1 MKDFLKYMSATV
13 VGIFVFFIIT
23 GALMVMSIIGMVAS
37 ESSATDVS
45 DNTVFVLSLNGM
57 MQERSE
63 RSLFDEVSSMNN
75 DATST
80 IGLDEVLEAIDKA
93 KHNDKIKGIYIEAG
107 MFAPDSYAS
116 AQAMRNALADFKKS
130 GKWIVAYAD
139 TYTQGT
145 YYIASVANKVYLNP
159 YGQLDWHGLAAQPLF
174 VKDVMAKF
182 GVKMQVAKVG
192 AYKSATEMF
201 TEEKMSDANREQ
213 ITAYINGLWQNIC
226 KEVGASRNISVD
238 KLNAYADRFIT
249 LSAAKD
255 YVASGLVDQLL
266 YTDQVKAEVNKL
278 LKAEADEDINT
289 VYLADMANVKAPK
302 KEGEEIAVYYAYGD
316 IVSDAQ
322 GEMTNGAS
330 ICSANVVPDLEA
342 LMNDD
347 DVKAVVLRVNSPGGS
362 AYASEQIWRAVTR
375 LKAKKPVVVSMG
387 TYAAS
392 GGYYISCAAN
402 YIYAEPTTLTGS
414 IGIFGMFPDVSG
426 LLTDKLGLKF
436 DQVKTNKYSNFGTT
450 SRPFNEEEMQY
461 LTNMIDRGYKTFTKR
476 VSDGRKIPVERVYEI
491 AEGRVWLGQDAL
503 KIKLV
508 DGIGGIEQAVAK
520 AAELAKVKEYRTKAY
535 PAKADM
541 FESLL
546 NRASSEG
553 GNYLDGKLRST
564 LGEYYAPFMFLKQLD
579 RQDAIQARMPINVV
593 IK

>member
-1 MKDFLKYMSATV
+1 MKQAFATV
-13 VGIFVFFIIT
+13 VGILIFTVAMGII
-23 GALMVMSIIGMVAS
+23 GVISILGMVAS
-37 ESSATDVS
+37 TDSTPKVK
-45 DNTVFVLSLNGM
+45 DNSVLVLNLNGV
-57 MQERSE
+57 MQERSQDDIY
-63 RSLFDEVSSMNN
+63 SFLTGGEVSSL
-75 DATST
+75 
-80 IGLDEVLEAIDKA
+80 GLDDLAEAIDKA
-93 KHNDKIKGIYIEAG
+93 KTDDNVKGIYIEAG
-107 MFAPDSYAS
+107 MFAPDGPAS
-116 AQAMRNALADFKKS
+116 VQALRNKLVEFKKS
-130 GKWIVAYAD
+130 GKWIVAYGD
-139 TYTQGT
+139 QYTQSA
-145 YYIASVANKVYLNP
+145 YWLCSVADKVIVNP
-159 YGQLDWHGLAAQPLF
+159 EGIVDWHGLCTETMYF
-174 VKDVMAKF
+174 KDLLAKF
-182 GVKMQVAKVG
+182 GVKMQIAKVG
-192 AYKSATEMF
+192 KFKSAVEPF
-201 TEEKMSDANREQ
+201 FADKMSDANREQ
-213 ITAYINGLWQNIC
+213 ISVYLNGIWGNIV
-226 KEVGASRNISVD
+226 KEVAQSRKLD
-238 KLNAYADRFIT
+238 AKTLNAYADSLVTFA
-249 LSAAKD
+249 SAEELLKMK
-255 YVASGLVDQLL
+255 LVDQVA
-266 YTDQVKAEVNKL
+266 YYDEVRAEIKKRL
-278 LKAEADEDINT
+278 GLDEDDNISQVSVTQMCAQPNKNK
-289 VYLADMANVKAPK
+289 ADDR
-302 KEGEEIAVYYAYGD
+302 IAVYYAYGD

-322 GEMTNGAS
+322 SEMTNGAS

>member
-1 MKDFLKYMSATV
+1 MKQAFATV
-13 VGIFVFFIIT
+13 VGILIFTVAMGII
-23 GALMVMSIIGMVAS
+23 GVISILGMVAS
-37 ESSATDVS
+37 TESTPKVK
-45 DNTVFVLSLNGM
+45 DNSVLVLDLNGV
-57 MQERSE
+57 MQERAE
-63 RSLFDEVSSMNN
+63 DDLYGFLTGGEVSSL
-75 DATST
+75 
-80 IGLDEVLEAIDKA
+80 GLDELTEAIDKA
-93 KHNDKIKGIYIEAG
+93 KADDNVKGIYIEAS
-107 MFAPDSYAS
+107 MFAPDGPAS
-116 AQAMRNALADFKKS
+116 VQALRNKLVEFKKS
-130 GKWIVAYAD
+130 GKWIVAYGD
-139 TYTQGT
+139 QYTQSA
-145 YYIASVANKVYLNP
+145 YWLCSVADKVIVNP
-159 YGQLDWHGLAAQPLF
+159 EGIVDWHGLCTETMYF
-174 VKDVMAKF
+174 KDLLAKF
-182 GVKMQVAKVG
+182 GVKMQIAKVG
-192 AYKSATEMF
+192 KFKSAVEPF
-201 TEEKMSDANREQ
+201 FADKMSDANREQ
-213 ITAYINGLWQNIC
+213 ISVYLNGIWGNIV
-226 KEVGASRNISVD
+226 KEVAQSRKLDV
-238 KLNAYADRFIT
+238 KTLNAYADSLVTFA
-249 LSAAKD
+249 SADELLKMK
-255 YVASGLVDQLL
+255 LVDQVA
-266 YTDQVKAEVNKL
+266 YYDEVRAEIKKRL
-278 LKAEADEDINT
+278 GLDEDDNISQVSVTQMCAQPNKNK
-289 VYLADMANVKAPK
+289 ADDR
-302 KEGEEIAVYYAYGD
+302 IAVYYAYGD

-322 GEMTNGAS
+322 SEMTNGAS

-508 DGIGGIEQAVAK
+508 DGIGGIEQAVDK
-520 AAELAKVKEYRTKAY
+520 AAELAKVKEYRTKTY

>member
-1 MKDFLKYMSATV
+1 MKQAFATV
-13 VGIFVFFIIT
+13 VGILIFTVAMGII
-23 GALMVMSIIGMVAS
+23 GVISILGMVAS
-37 ESSATDVS
+37 TDATPQVK
-45 DNTVFVLSLNGM
+45 DNSVLVLDLNGV

-63 RSLFDEVSSMNN
+63 DDFYGFLTGGEMSSL
-75 DATST
+75 
-80 IGLDEVLEAIDKA
+80 GLDDLTEAVEKA
-93 KHNDKIKGIYIEAG
+93 KADDNVKGIYIEAG
-107 MFAPDSYAS
+107 MFAPDGPAS
-116 AQAMRNALADFKKS
+116 VQALRDKLVDFKKS
-130 GKWIVAYAD
+130 GKWIVAYGD
-139 TYTQGT
+139 QYTQSA
-145 YYIASVANKVYLNP
+145 YWLCSVADKVIVNP
-159 YGQLDWHGLAAQPLF
+159 EGMVDWHGLCTETMYF
-174 VKDVMAKF
+174 KDLMAKF
-182 GVKMQVAKVG
+182 GVKMQIAKVG
-192 AYKSATEMF
+192 KFKSAVEPF
-201 TEEKMSDANREQ
+201 FADKMSDANREQ
-213 ITAYINGLWQNIC
+213 ISVYLNGIWGNVVKDVAQ
-226 KEVGASRNISVD
+226 SRKLD
-238 KLNAYADRFIT
+238 AKTLNAYADSLVTFA
-249 LSAAKD
+249 SADELLKMK
-255 YVASGLVDQLL
+255 LVDQVA
-266 YTDQVKAEVNKL
+266 YYDEVRADIKKRL
-278 LKAEADEDINT
+278 DLDEDDNISQVSVKQMCAQPNKNK
-289 VYLADMANVKAPK
+289 ADDR
-302 KEGEEIAVYYAYGD
+302 IAVYYAYGD
-316 IVSDAQ
+316 IVSDTQ
-322 GEMTNGAS
+322 GGMSEGAS
-330 ICSANVVPDLEA
+330 ICSANMVPDLEA

-436 DQVKTNKYSNFGTT
+436 DQVKTNKYSNFGTS
-450 SRPFNEEEMQY
+450 SRPFTEEEMTY
-461 LTNMIDRGYKTFTKR
+461 LTNMVDRGYKTFTKR

-508 DGIGGIEQAVAK
+508 DGIGGIDQAVAK
-520 AAELAKVKEYRTKAY
+520 AAELAKVKEYRTRAY

-541 FESLL
+541 IESLL

-553 GNYLDGKLRST
+553 GNYLDGKLRAT

-579 RQDAIQARMPINVV
+579 RQDAIQARMPVNVV

>member
-1 MKDFLKYMSATV
+1 MKQAFATV
-13 VGIFVFFIIT
+13 VGILIFTVAMGII
-23 GALMVMSIIGMVAS
+23 GVISILGMVAS
-37 ESSATDVS
+37 TDATPKVN
-45 DNTVFVLSLNGM
+45 DNSVLVLDLNGV

-63 RSLFDEVSSMNN
+63 DDFYGFLTGGEMSSL
-75 DATST
+75 
-80 IGLDEVLEAIDKA
+80 GLDDLTEAVEKA
-93 KHNDKIKGIYIEAG
+93 KADDNVKGIYIEAG
-107 MFAPDSYAS
+107 MFAPDGPAS
-116 AQAMRNALADFKKS
+116 VQALRDKLVDFKKS
-130 GKWIVAYAD
+130 GKWIVAYGD
-139 TYTQGT
+139 QYTQSA
-145 YYIASVANKVYLNP
+145 YWLCSVADKVIVNP
-159 YGQLDWHGLAAQPLF
+159 EGMVDWHGLCTETMYF
-174 VKDVMAKF
+174 KDLMAKF
-182 GVKMQVAKVG
+182 GVKMQIAKVG
-192 AYKSATEMF
+192 KFKSAVEPF
-201 TEEKMSDANREQ
+201 FADKMSDANREQ
-213 ITAYINGLWQNIC
+213 ISVYLNGIWGNVVKDVAQ
-226 KEVGASRNISVD
+226 SRKLD
-238 KLNAYADRFIT
+238 AKTLNAYADSLVTFA
-249 LSAAKD
+249 SADELLKMK
-255 YVASGLVDQLL
+255 LVDQVA
-266 YTDQVKAEVNKL
+266 YYDEVRADIKKRL
-278 LKAEADEDINT
+278 DLDEDDNISQVSVKQMCAQPNKNK
-289 VYLADMANVKAPK
+289 ADDR
-302 KEGEEIAVYYAYGD
+302 IAVYYAYGD
-316 IVSDAQ
+316 IVSDTQ
-322 GEMTNGAS
+322 GGMSEGAS
-330 ICSANVVPDLEA
+330 ICSANMVPDLEA

-436 DQVKTNKYSNFGTT
+436 DQVKTNKYSNFGTS

-508 DGIGGIEQAVAK
+508 DGIGGIDQAVAK

-541 FESLL
+541 IESLL

-553 GNYLDGKLRST
+553 GNYLDGKLRAT

-579 RQDAIQARMPINVV
+579 RQDAIQARMPVNVV

>member
-1 MKDFLKYMSATV
+1 MKDFMKQAFATV
-13 VGIFVFFIIT
+13 VGILIFTVAMGII
-23 GALMVMSIIGMVAS
+23 GVISILGMVAS
-37 ESSATDVS
+37 TDSTPKVK
-45 DNTVFVLSLNGM
+45 DNSVLVLNLNGV
-57 MQERSE
+57 MQERSQDDIY
-63 RSLFDEVSSMNN
+63 SFLTGGEVSSL
-75 DATST
+75 
-80 IGLDEVLEAIDKA
+80 GLDDLAEAIDKA
-93 KHNDKIKGIYIEAG
+93 KTDDNVKGIYIEAG
-107 MFAPDSYAS
+107 MFAPDGPAS
-116 AQAMRNALADFKKS
+116 VQALREKLVEFKKS
-130 GKWIVAYAD
+130 GKWIVAYGD
-139 TYTQGT
+139 QYTQSA
-145 YYIASVANKVYLNP
+145 YWLCSVADKVIVNP
-159 YGQLDWHGLAAQPLF
+159 EGIVDWHGLCTETMYF
-174 VKDVMAKF
+174 KDLLAKF
-182 GVKMQVAKVG
+182 GVKMQIAKVG
-192 AYKSATEMF
+192 KFKSAVEPF
-201 TEEKMSDANREQ
+201 FADKMSDANREQ
-213 ITAYINGLWQNIC
+213 ISVYLNGIWGNIV
-226 KEVGASRNISVD
+226 KEVAQSRKLD
-238 KLNAYADRFIT
+238 AKTLNAYADSLVTFA
-249 LSAAKD
+249 SAEELLKMK
-255 YVASGLVDQLL
+255 LVDQVA
-266 YTDQVKAEVNKL
+266 YYDEVRAEIKKRL
-278 LKAEADEDINT
+278 GLDEDDNISQVSVTQMCAQPNKNK
-289 VYLADMANVKAPK
+289 ADDR
-302 KEGEEIAVYYAYGD
+302 IAVYYAYGD

-322 GEMTNGAS
+322 SEMTNGAS

-476 VSDGRKIPVERVYEI
+476 VSDGRKIPVARVYEI

>member
-1 MKDFLKYMSATV
+1 MKDFMKQAFATV
-13 VGIFVFFIIT
+13 VGILIFTVAMGII
-23 GALMVMSIIGMVAS
+23 GVISILGMVAS
-37 ESSATDVS
+37 TDATPKVN
-45 DNTVFVLSLNGM
+45 DNSVLVLDLNGV

-63 RSLFDEVSSMNN
+63 DDFYGFLTGGEMSSL
-75 DATST
+75 
-80 IGLDEVLEAIDKA
+80 GLDDLTEAVEKA
-93 KHNDKIKGIYIEAG
+93 KADDNVKGIYIEAG
-107 MFAPDSYAS
+107 MFAPDGPAS
-116 AQAMRNALADFKKS
+116 VQALRDKLVDFKKS
-130 GKWIVAYAD
+130 GKWIVAYGD
-139 TYTQGT
+139 QYTQSA
-145 YYIASVANKVYLNP
+145 YWLCSVADKVIVNP
-159 YGQLDWHGLAAQPLF
+159 EGMVDWHGLCTETMYF
-174 VKDVMAKF
+174 KDLMAKF
-182 GVKMQVAKVG
+182 GVKMQIAKVG
-192 AYKSATEMF
+192 KFKSAVEPF
-201 TEEKMSDANREQ
+201 FADKMSDANREQ
-213 ITAYINGLWQNIC
+213 ISVYLNGIWGNVVKDVAQ
-226 KEVGASRNISVD
+226 SRKLD
-238 KLNAYADRFIT
+238 AKTLNAYADSLVTFA
-249 LSAAKD
+249 SADELLKMK
-255 YVASGLVDQLL
+255 LVDQVA
-266 YTDQVKAEVNKL
+266 YYDEVRADIKKRL
-278 LKAEADEDINT
+278 DLDEDDNISQVSVKQMCAQPNKNK
-289 VYLADMANVKAPK
+289 ADDR
-302 KEGEEIAVYYAYGD
+302 IAVYYAYGD
-316 IVSDAQ
+316 IVSDTQ
-322 GEMTNGAS
+322 GGMSEGAS
-330 ICSANVVPDLEA
+330 ICSANMVPDLEA

-436 DQVKTNKYSNFGTT
+436 DQVKTNKYSNFGTS
-450 SRPFNEEEMQY
+450 SRPFTEEEMTY
-461 LTNMIDRGYKTFTKR
+461 LTNMVDRGYKTFTKR

-508 DGIGGIEQAVAK
+508 DGIGGIDQAVAK
-520 AAELAKVKEYRTKAY
+520 AAELAKVKEYRTRAY

-541 FESLL
+541 IESLL

-553 GNYLDGKLRST
+553 GNYLDGKLRAT

-579 RQDAIQARMPINVV
+579 RQDAIQARMPVNVV

>member
-1 MKDFLKYMSATV
+1 MKQAFATV
-13 VGIFVFFIIT
+13 VGILIFTVAMGII
-23 GALMVMSIIGMVAS
+23 GVISILGMVAS
-37 ESSATDVS
+37 TESTPKVK
-45 DNTVFVLSLNGM
+45 DNSVLVLDLNGV
-57 MQERSE
+57 MQERAE
-63 RSLFDEVSSMNN
+63 DDLYGFLTGGEVSSL
-75 DATST
+75 
-80 IGLDEVLEAIDKA
+80 GLDELTEAIDKA
-93 KHNDKIKGIYIEAG
+93 KADDNVKGIYIEAS
-107 MFAPDSYAS
+107 MFAPDGPAS
-116 AQAMRNALADFKKS
+116 VQALRNKLVEFKKS
-130 GKWIVAYAD
+130 GKWIVAYGD
-139 TYTQGT
+139 QYTQSA
-145 YYIASVANKVYLNP
+145 YWLCSVADKVIVNP
-159 YGQLDWHGLAAQPLF
+159 EGIVDWHGLCTETMYF
-174 VKDVMAKF
+174 KDLLAKF
-182 GVKMQVAKVG
+182 GVKMQIAKVG
-192 AYKSATEMF
+192 KFKSAVEPF
-201 TEEKMSDANREQ
+201 FADKMSDANREQ
-213 ITAYINGLWQNIC
+213 ISVYLNGIWGNIV
-226 KEVGASRNISVD
+226 KEVAQSRKLDV
-238 KLNAYADRFIT
+238 KTLNAYADSLVTFA
-249 LSAAKD
+249 SADELLKMK
-255 YVASGLVDQLL
+255 LVDQVA
-266 YTDQVKAEVNKL
+266 YYDEVRAEIKKRL
-278 LKAEADEDINT
+278 GLDEDDNISQVSVTQMCAQPNKNK
-289 VYLADMANVKAPK
+289 ADDR
-302 KEGEEIAVYYAYGD
+302 IAVYYAYGD

-322 GEMTNGAS
+322 SEMTNGAS

>member
-1 MKDFLKYMSATV
+1 MKDFMKQAFATV
-13 VGIFVFFIIT
+13 VGILIFTVAMGII
-23 GALMVMSIIGMVAS
+23 GVISILGMVAS
-37 ESSATDVS
+37 TESTPKVK
-45 DNTVFVLSLNGM
+45 DNSVLVLDLNGV
-57 MQERSE
+57 MQERAEDDFYGFLTGGEMS
-63 RSLFDEVSSMNN
+63 SL
-75 DATST
+75 
-80 IGLDEVLEAIDKA
+80 GLDELTEAIDKA
-93 KHNDKIKGIYIEAG
+93 KADDNVKGIYIEAS
-107 MFAPDSYAS
+107 MFAPDGPAS
-116 AQAMRNALADFKKS
+116 VQALRNKLVEFKKS
-130 GKWIVAYAD
+130 GKWIVAYGD
-139 TYTQGT
+139 QYTQSA
-145 YYIASVANKVYLNP
+145 YWLCSVADKVIVNP
-159 YGQLDWHGLAAQPLF
+159 EGIVDWHGLCTETMYF
-174 VKDVMAKF
+174 KDLLAKF
-182 GVKMQVAKVG
+182 GVKMQIAKVG
-192 AYKSATEMF
+192 KFKSAVEPF
-201 TEEKMSDANREQ
+201 FADKMSDANREQ
-213 ITAYINGLWQNIC
+213 ISVYLNGIWGNIV
-226 KEVGASRNISVD
+226 KEVAQSRKLD
-238 KLNAYADRFIT
+238 AKTLNAYADSLVTFA
-249 LSAAKD
+249 SADELLKMK
-255 YVASGLVDQLL
+255 LVDQVA
-266 YTDQVKAEVNKL
+266 YYDEVRAEIKKRL
-278 LKAEADEDINT
+278 GLDEDDNISQVSVTQMCAQPNKNK
-289 VYLADMANVKAPK
+289 ADDR
-302 KEGEEIAVYYAYGD
+302 IAVYYAYGD

-322 GEMTNGAS
+322 SEMTNGAS

-450 SRPFNEEEMQY
+450 SRPFNVEEMQY

>member
-1 MKDFLKYMSATV
+1 MKQAFATV
-13 VGIFVFFIIT
+13 VGILIFTVAMGII
-23 GALMVMSIIGMVAS
+23 GVISILGMVAS
-37 ESSATDVS
+37 TESTPKVK
-45 DNTVFVLSLNGM
+45 DNSVLVLDLNGV
-57 MQERSE
+57 MQERAEDDFYGFLTGGEMS
-63 RSLFDEVSSMNN
+63 SL
-75 DATST
+75 
-80 IGLDEVLEAIDKA
+80 GLDELTEAIDKA
-93 KHNDKIKGIYIEAG
+93 KADDNVKGIYIEAS
-107 MFAPDSYAS
+107 MFAPDGPAS
-116 AQAMRNALADFKKS
+116 VQALRNKLVEFKKS
-130 GKWIVAYAD
+130 GKWIVAYGD
-139 TYTQGT
+139 QYTQSA
-145 YYIASVANKVYLNP
+145 YWLCSVADKVIVNP
-159 YGQLDWHGLAAQPLF
+159 EGIVDWHGLCTETMYF
-174 VKDVMAKF
+174 KDLLAKF
-182 GVKMQVAKVG
+182 GVKMQIAKVG
-192 AYKSATEMF
+192 KFKSAVEPF
-201 TEEKMSDANREQ
+201 FADKMSDANREQ
-213 ITAYINGLWQNIC
+213 ISVYLNGIWGNIV
-226 KEVGASRNISVD
+226 KEVAQSRKLD
-238 KLNAYADRFIT
+238 AKTLNAYADSLVTFA
-249 LSAAKD
+249 SADELLKMK
-255 YVASGLVDQLL
+255 LVDQVA
-266 YTDQVKAEVNKL
+266 YYDEVRAEIKKRL
-278 LKAEADEDINT
+278 GLDEDDNISQVSVTQMCAQPNKNK
-289 VYLADMANVKAPK
+289 ADDR
-302 KEGEEIAVYYAYGD
+302 IAVYYAYGD

-322 GEMTNGAS
+322 SEMTNGAS

-520 AAELAKVKEYRTKAY
+520 AAELAKVKEYRTKTY

>member
-1 MKDFLKYMSATV
+1 MKQAFATV
-13 VGIFVFFIIT
+13 VGILIFTVAMGII
-23 GALMVMSIIGMVAS
+23 GVISILGMVAS
-37 ESSATDVS
+37 TESTPKVK
-45 DNTVFVLSLNGM
+45 DNSVLVLDLNGV
-57 MQERSE
+57 MQERAE
-63 RSLFDEVSSMNN
+63 DDLYGFLTGGEVSSL
-75 DATST
+75 
-80 IGLDEVLEAIDKA
+80 GLDELTEAIDKA
-93 KHNDKIKGIYIEAG
+93 KADDNVKGIYIEAS
-107 MFAPDSYAS
+107 MFAPDGPAS
-116 AQAMRNALADFKKS
+116 VQALRNKLVEFKKS
-130 GKWIVAYAD
+130 GKWIVAYGD
-139 TYTQGT
+139 QYTQSA
-145 YYIASVANKVYLNP
+145 YWLCSVADKVIVNP
-159 YGQLDWHGLAAQPLF
+159 EGIVDWHGLCTETMYF
-174 VKDVMAKF
+174 KDLLAKF
-182 GVKMQVAKVG
+182 GVKMQIAKVG
-192 AYKSATEMF
+192 KFKSAVEPF
-201 TEEKMSDANREQ
+201 FADKMSDANREQ
-213 ITAYINGLWQNIC
+213 ISVYLNGIWGNIV
-226 KEVGASRNISVD
+226 KEVAQSRKLDV
-238 KLNAYADRFIT
+238 KTLNAYADSLVTFA
-249 LSAAKD
+249 SADELLKMK
-255 YVASGLVDQLL
+255 LVDQVA
-266 YTDQVKAEVNKL
+266 YYDEVRAEIKKRL
-278 LKAEADEDINT
+278 GLDEDDNISQVSVTQMCAQPNKNK
-289 VYLADMANVKAPK
+289 ADDR
-302 KEGEEIAVYYAYGD
+302 IAVYYAYGD

-322 GEMTNGAS
+322 SEMTNGAS

-520 AAELAKVKEYRTKAY
+520 AAELAKVKEYRTKTY

>member
-1 MKDFLKYMSATV
+1 MKDFMKQAFATV
-13 VGIFVFFIIT
+13 VGILIFTVAMGII
-23 GALMVMSIIGMVAS
+23 GVISILGMVAS
-37 ESSATDVS
+37 TDATPKVK
-45 DNTVFVLSLNGM
+45 DNSVLVLDLNGV

-63 RSLFDEVSSMNN
+63 DDFYGFLTGGEMSSL
-75 DATST
+75 
-80 IGLDEVLEAIDKA
+80 GLDDLTEAVEKA
-93 KHNDKIKGIYIEAG
+93 KADDNVKGIYIEAG
-107 MFAPDSYAS
+107 MFAPDGPAS
-116 AQAMRNALADFKKS
+116 VQALRDKLVDFKKS
-130 GKWIVAYAD
+130 GKWIVAYGD
-139 TYTQGT
+139 QYTQSA
-145 YYIASVANKVYLNP
+145 YWLCSVADKVIVNP
-159 YGQLDWHGLAAQPLF
+159 EGMVDWHGLCTETMYF
-174 VKDVMAKF
+174 KDLMAKF
-182 GVKMQVAKVG
+182 GVKMQIAKVG
-192 AYKSATEMF
+192 KFKSAVEPF
-201 TEEKMSDANREQ
+201 FADKMSDANREQ
-213 ITAYINGLWQNIC
+213 ISVYLNGIWGNVVKDVAQ
-226 KEVGASRNISVD
+226 SRKLD
-238 KLNAYADRFIT
+238 AKTLNAYADSLVTFA
-249 LSAAKD
+249 SADELLKMK
-255 YVASGLVDQLL
+255 LVDQVA
-266 YTDQVKAEVNKL
+266 YYDEVRADIKKRL
-278 LKAEADEDINT
+278 DLDEDDNISQVSVKQMCAQPNKNK
-289 VYLADMANVKAPK
+289 ADDR
-302 KEGEEIAVYYAYGD
+302 IAVYYAYGD
-316 IVSDAQ
+316 IVSDTQ
-322 GEMTNGAS
+322 GGMSEGAS
-330 ICSANVVPDLEA
+330 ICSANMVPDLEA

-436 DQVKTNKYSNFGTT
+436 DQVKTNKYSNFGTS
-450 SRPFNEEEMQY
+450 SRPFTEEEMTY
-461 LTNMIDRGYKTFTKR
+461 LTNMVDRGYKTFTKR

-508 DGIGGIEQAVAK
+508 DGIGGIDQAVAK
-520 AAELAKVKEYRTKAY
+520 AAELAKVKEYRTRAY

-541 FESLL
+541 IESLL

-553 GNYLDGKLRST
+553 GNYLDGKLRAT

-579 RQDAIQARMPINVV
+579 RQDAIQARMPVNVV

>member
-1 MKDFLKYMSATV
+1 MKQAFATV
-13 VGIFVFFIIT
+13 VGILIFTVAMGII
-23 GALMVMSIIGMVAS
+23 GVISILGMVAS
-37 ESSATDVS
+37 TESTPKVK
-45 DNTVFVLSLNGM
+45 DNSVLVLDLNGV
-57 MQERSE
+57 MQERAEDDLYGFLTGGEMS
-63 RSLFDEVSSMNN
+63 SL
-75 DATST
+75 
-80 IGLDEVLEAIDKA
+80 GLDELTEAIDKA
-93 KHNDKIKGIYIEAG
+93 KADDNVKGIYIEAS
-107 MFAPDSYAS
+107 MFAPDGPAS
-116 AQAMRNALADFKKS
+116 VQALRNKLVEFKKS
-130 GKWIVAYAD
+130 GKWIVAYGD
-139 TYTQGT
+139 QYTQSA
-145 YYIASVANKVYLNP
+145 YWLCSVADKVIVNP
-159 YGQLDWHGLAAQPLF
+159 EGIVDWHGLCTETMYF
-174 VKDVMAKF
+174 KDLLAKF
-182 GVKMQVAKVG
+182 GVKMQIAKVG
-192 AYKSATEMF
+192 KFKSAVEPF
-201 TEEKMSDANREQ
+201 FADKMSDANREQ
-213 ITAYINGLWQNIC
+213 ISVYLNGIWGNIV
-226 KEVGASRNISVD
+226 KEVAQSRKLD
-238 KLNAYADRFIT
+238 AKTLNAYADSLVTFA
-249 LSAAKD
+249 SAEELLKMK
-255 YVASGLVDQLL
+255 LVDQVA
-266 YTDQVKAEVNKL
+266 YYDEVRAEIKKRL
-278 LKAEADEDINT
+278 GLDEDDNISQVSVTQMCAQPNKNK
-289 VYLADMANVKAPK
+289 ADDR
-302 KEGEEIAVYYAYGD
+302 IAVYYAYGD

-322 GEMTNGAS
+322 SEMTNGAS

-520 AAELAKVKEYRTKAY
+520 AAELAKVKDYRTKAY

>member
-1 MKDFLKYMSATV
+1 MKQAFATV
-13 VGIFVFFIIT
+13 VGILIFTVAMGII
-23 GALMVMSIIGMVAS
+23 GVISILGMVAS
-37 ESSATDVS
+37 TDATPKVN
-45 DNTVFVLSLNGM
+45 DNSVLVLDLNGV

-63 RSLFDEVSSMNN
+63 DDFYGFLTGGEMSSL
-75 DATST
+75 
-80 IGLDEVLEAIDKA
+80 GLDDLTEAVEKA
-93 KHNDKIKGIYIEAG
+93 KADVNVKGIYIEAG
-107 MFAPDSYAS
+107 MFAPDGPAS
-116 AQAMRNALADFKKS
+116 VQALRDKLVDFKKS
-130 GKWIVAYAD
+130 GKWIVAYGD
-139 TYTQGT
+139 QYTQSA
-145 YYIASVANKVYLNP
+145 YWLCSVADKVIVNP
-159 YGQLDWHGLAAQPLF
+159 EGMVDWHGLCTETMYF
-174 VKDVMAKF
+174 KDLMAKF
-182 GVKMQVAKVG
+182 GVKMQIAKVG
-192 AYKSATEMF
+192 KFKSAVEPF
-201 TEEKMSDANREQ
+201 FADKMSDANREQ
-213 ITAYINGLWQNIC
+213 ISVYLNGIWGNVVKDVAQ
-226 KEVGASRNISVD
+226 SRKLD
-238 KLNAYADRFIT
+238 AKTLNAYADSLVTFA
-249 LSAAKD
+249 SADELLKMK
-255 YVASGLVDQLL
+255 LVDQVA
-266 YTDQVKAEVNKL
+266 YYDEVRADIKKRL
-278 LKAEADEDINT
+278 DLDEDDNISQVSVKQMCAQPNKNK
-289 VYLADMANVKAPK
+289 ADDR
-302 KEGEEIAVYYAYGD
+302 IAVYYAYGD
-316 IVSDAQ
+316 IVSDTQ
-322 GEMTNGAS
+322 GGMSEGAS
-330 ICSANVVPDLEA
+330 ICSANMVPDLEA

-436 DQVKTNKYSNFGTT
+436 DQVKTNKYSNFGTS

-476 VSDGRKIPVERVYEI
+476 VSDGRKIPVARVYEI

-508 DGIGGIEQAVAK
+508 DGIGGIDQAVAK
-520 AAELAKVKEYRTKAY
+520 AAELAKVKEYRTRAY

-541 FESLL
+541 IESLL

-553 GNYLDGKLRST
+553 GNYLDGKLRAT

-579 RQDAIQARMPINVV
+579 RQDAIQARMPVNVV

>member
-1 MKDFLKYMSATV
+1 MKQAFATV
-13 VGIFVFFIIT
+13 VGILIFTVAMGII
-23 GALMVMSIIGMVAS
+23 GVISILGMVAS
-37 ESSATDVS
+37 TDATPKVK
-45 DNTVFVLSLNGM
+45 DNSVLVLDLNGV

-63 RSLFDEVSSMNN
+63 DDFYGFLTGGEMSSL
-75 DATST
+75 
-80 IGLDEVLEAIDKA
+80 GLDDLTEAVEKA
-93 KHNDKIKGIYIEAG
+93 KADDNVKGIYIEAG
-107 MFAPDSYAS
+107 MFAPDGPAS
-116 AQAMRNALADFKKS
+116 VQALRDKLVDFKKS
-130 GKWIVAYAD
+130 GKWIVAYGD
-139 TYTQGT
+139 QYTQSA
-145 YYIASVANKVYLNP
+145 YWLCSVADKVIVNP
-159 YGQLDWHGLAAQPLF
+159 EGMVDWHGLCTETMYF
-174 VKDVMAKF
+174 KDLMAKF
-182 GVKMQVAKVG
+182 GVKMQIAKVG
-192 AYKSATEMF
+192 KFKSAVEPYF
-201 TEEKMSDANREQ
+201 ADKMSDANREQ
-213 ITAYINGLWQNIC
+213 ISVYLNGIWGNI
-226 KEVGASRNISVD
+226 VNDVAQSRKLDS
-238 KLNAYADRFIT
+238 KTLNAYADSLVTFA
-249 LSAAKD
+249 SADELLKLK
-255 YVASGLVDQLL
+255 LVDQVA
-266 YTDQVKAEVNKL
+266 YYDEVRADIKKRL
-278 LKAEADEDINT
+278 DLDEDDNISQVSVKQMCAQPNKNK
-289 VYLADMANVKAPK
+289 ADDR
-302 KEGEEIAVYYAYGD
+302 IAVYYAYGD
-316 IVSDAQ
+316 IVSDTQ
-322 GEMTNGAS
+322 GGMSEGAS
-330 ICSANVVPDLEA
+330 ICSANMVPDLEA

-436 DQVKTNKYSNFGTT
+436 DQVKTNKYSNFGTS
-450 SRPFNEEEMQY
+450 SRPFTEEEMTY
-461 LTNMIDRGYKTFTKR
+461 LTNMVDRGYKTFTKR

-508 DGIGGIEQAVAK
+508 DGIGGIDQAVAK
-520 AAELAKVKEYRTKAY
+520 AAELAKVKEYRTRAY

-541 FESLL
+541 IESLL

-553 GNYLDGKLRST
+553 GNYLDGKLRAT

-579 RQDAIQARMPINVV
+579 RQDAIQARMPVNVV

>member
-1 MKDFLKYMSATV
+1 MKQAFATV
-13 VGIFVFFIIT
+13 VGILIFTVAMGII
-23 GALMVMSIIGMVAS
+23 GVISILGMVAS
-37 ESSATDVS
+37 TDATPKVN
-45 DNTVFVLSLNGM
+45 DNSVLVLDLNGV

-63 RSLFDEVSSMNN
+63 DDFYGFLTGGEMSSL
-75 DATST
+75 
-80 IGLDEVLEAIDKA
+80 GLDDLTEAVEKA
-93 KHNDKIKGIYIEAG
+93 KADVNVKGIYIEAG
-107 MFAPDSYAS
+107 MFAPDGPAS
-116 AQAMRNALADFKKS
+116 VQALRDKLVDFKKS
-130 GKWIVAYAD
+130 GKWIVAYGD
-139 TYTQGT
+139 QYTQSA
-145 YYIASVANKVYLNP
+145 YWLCSVADKVIVNP
-159 YGQLDWHGLAAQPLF
+159 EGMVDWHGLCTETMYF
-174 VKDVMAKF
+174 KDLMAKF
-182 GVKMQVAKVG
+182 GVKMQIAKVG
-192 AYKSATEMF
+192 KFKSAVEPF
-201 TEEKMSDANREQ
+201 FADKMSDANREQ
-213 ITAYINGLWQNIC
+213 ISVYLNGIWGNVVKDVAQ
-226 KEVGASRNISVD
+226 SRKLD
-238 KLNAYADRFIT
+238 AKTLNAYADSLVTFA
-249 LSAAKD
+249 SADELLKMK
-255 YVASGLVDQLL
+255 LVDQVA
-266 YTDQVKAEVNKL
+266 YYDEVRADIKKRL
-278 LKAEADEDINT
+278 DLDEDDNISQVSVKQMCAQPNKNK
-289 VYLADMANVKAPK
+289 ADDR
-302 KEGEEIAVYYAYGD
+302 IAVYYAYGD
-316 IVSDAQ
+316 IVSDTQ
-322 GEMTNGAS
+322 GGMSEGAS
-330 ICSANVVPDLEA
+330 ICSANMVPDLEA

-436 DQVKTNKYSNFGTT
+436 DQVKTNKYSNFGTS

-461 LTNMIDRGYKTFTKR
+461 LTNMVDRGYKTFTKR

-508 DGIGGIEQAVAK
+508 DGIGGIDQAVAK
-520 AAELAKVKEYRTKAY
+520 AAELAKVKEYRTRAY

-541 FESLL
+541 IESLL

-553 GNYLDGKLRST
+553 GNYLDGKLRAT

-579 RQDAIQARMPINVV
+579 RQDAIQARMPVNVV

>member
-1 MKDFLKYMSATV
+1 MKQAFATV
-13 VGIFVFFIIT
+13 VGILIFTVAMGII
-23 GALMVMSIIGMVAS
+23 GVISILGMVAS
-37 ESSATDVS
+37 TDATPKVN
-45 DNTVFVLSLNGM
+45 DNSVLVLDLNGV

-63 RSLFDEVSSMNN
+63 DDFYGFLTGGEMSSL
-75 DATST
+75 
-80 IGLDEVLEAIDKA
+80 GLDDLTEAVEKA
-93 KHNDKIKGIYIEAG
+93 KADDNVKGIYIEAG
-107 MFAPDSYAS
+107 MFAPDGPAS
-116 AQAMRNALADFKKS
+116 VQALRDKLVDFKKS
-130 GKWIVAYAD
+130 GKWIVAYGD
-139 TYTQGT
+139 QYTQSA
-145 YYIASVANKVYLNP
+145 YWLCSVADKVIVNP
-159 YGQLDWHGLAAQPLF
+159 EGMVDWHGLCTETMYF
-174 VKDVMAKF
+174 KDLMAKF
-182 GVKMQVAKVG
+182 GVKMQIAKVG
-192 AYKSATEMF
+192 KFKSAVEPF
-201 TEEKMSDANREQ
+201 FADKMSDANREQ
-213 ITAYINGLWQNIC
+213 ISVYLNGIWGNVVKDVAQ
-226 KEVGASRNISVD
+226 SRKLD
-238 KLNAYADRFIT
+238 AKTLNAYADSLVTFA
-249 LSAAKD
+249 SADELLKMK
-255 YVASGLVDQLL
+255 LVDQVA
-266 YTDQVKAEVNKL
+266 YYDEVRADIKKRL
-278 LKAEADEDINT
+278 DLDEDDNISQVSVKQMCAQPNKNK
-289 VYLADMANVKAPK
+289 ADDR
-302 KEGEEIAVYYAYGD
+302 IAVYYAYGD
-316 IVSDAQ
+316 IVSDTQ
-322 GEMTNGAS
+322 GGMSEGAS
-330 ICSANVVPDLEA
+330 ICSANMVPDLEA

-436 DQVKTNKYSNFGTT
+436 DQVKTNKYSNFGTS
-450 SRPFNEEEMQY
+450 SRPFTEEEMTY
-461 LTNMIDRGYKTFTKR
+461 LTNMVDRGYKTFTKR

-508 DGIGGIEQAVAK
+508 DGIGGIDQAVAK

-541 FESLL
+541 IESLL

-553 GNYLDGKLRST
+553 GNYLDGKLRAT

-579 RQDAIQARMPINVV
+579 RHDAIQARMPVNVV

>member
-1 MKDFLKYMSATV
+1 MKDFMKQAFATV
-13 VGIFVFFIIT
+13 VGILIFTVAMGII
-23 GALMVMSIIGMVAS
+23 GVISILGMVAS
-37 ESSATDVS
+37 TESTPKVN
-45 DNTVFVLSLNGM
+45 DNSVLVLDLNGV
-57 MQERSE
+57 MQERAE
-63 RSLFDEVSSMNN
+63 DDLYGFLTGGEVSSL
-75 DATST
+75 
-80 IGLDEVLEAIDKA
+80 GLDELTEAIDKA
-93 KHNDKIKGIYIEAG
+93 KADDNVKGIYIEAS
-107 MFAPDSYAS
+107 MFAPDGPAS
-116 AQAMRNALADFKKS
+116 VQALRNKLVEFKKS
-130 GKWIVAYAD
+130 GKWIVAYGD
-139 TYTQGT
+139 QYTQSA
-145 YYIASVANKVYLNP
+145 YWLCSVADKVIVNP
-159 YGQLDWHGLAAQPLF
+159 EGIVDWHGLCTETMYF
-174 VKDVMAKF
+174 KDLLAKF
-182 GVKMQVAKVG
+182 GVKMQIAKVG
-192 AYKSATEMF
+192 KFKSAVEPF
-201 TEEKMSDANREQ
+201 FADKMSDANREQ
-213 ITAYINGLWQNIC
+213 ISVYLNGIWGNIV
-226 KEVGASRNISVD
+226 KEVAQSRKLD
-238 KLNAYADRFIT
+238 AKTLNAYADSLVTFA
-249 LSAAKD
+249 SADELLKMK
-255 YVASGLVDQLL
+255 LVDQVA
-266 YTDQVKAEVNKL
+266 YYDEVRAEIKKRL
-278 LKAEADEDINT
+278 GLDEDDNISQVSVTQMCAQPNKNK
-289 VYLADMANVKAPK
+289 ADDR
-302 KEGEEIAVYYAYGD
+302 IAVYYAYGD

-322 GEMTNGAS
+322 SEMTNGAS

-520 AAELAKVKEYRTKAY
+520 AAELAKVKEYRTKTY